1 MSHTIAPGEAAHSAP
16 PAPSNLSDLRL
27 AFSHGFRV
35 SADEAAVA
43 AARREV
49 PDVARGWG
57 VPLTEETF
65 SDLGLLSSEVITNA
79 IRHTNAPCAVV
90 VRWTGVRVRVEV
102 TDVSPARPHRRH
114 SSPEAEG
121 GRGLLLVESLATAW
135 GSAPD
140 PAGKVVWFE
149 LGPSDGTPPPWS
161 TPGKWTIT
169 TDTGSATSG
178 YLPAWAEDD
187 PTEANVPLGQLPER
201 LAGINHRNLFE
212 GPMLPLTAPDVW
224 QGAEEDAVFEGSI
237 DCNPYDPDPGLR
249 VPVVN
254 LQVCVGR
261 WILGLDPLG
270 VAEVAAKLRVH
281 ADFLDEKVRPALDAA
296 REDWAAHHPSAQQ
309 CSPASG
315 PGGRT

>member
-1 MSHTIAPGEAAHSAP
+1 MSHTIAPGNAAPSAP
-16 PAPSNLSDLRL
+16 PAQPKLSDLRL

-57 VPLTEETF
+57 VPLTDETF

-114 SSPEAEG
+114 GSLDAEG

-140 PAGKVVWFE
+140 PAGKTVWFE

-169 TDTGSATSG
+169 TDSGSATSG

-187 PTEANVPLGQLPER
+187 PTEANVPLDQLPER
-201 LAGINHRNLFE
+201 LAAVNHRNFFE

-224 QGAEEDAVFEGSI
+224 AGAEEDAVFEGSI
-237 DCNPYDPDPGLR
+237 DCNPYDPDPRLR
-249 VPVVN
+249 APLVN

-261 WILGLDPLG
+261 WITGLDPHGL
-270 VAEVAAKLRVH
+270 ADVAAKLRAH
-281 ADFLDEKVRPALDAA
+281 ADFLDEKVRPALIAA
-296 REDWAAHHPSAQQ
+296 REDWIAHQPDEPPTYPWRS
-309 CSPASG
+309 S
-315 PGGRT
+315 